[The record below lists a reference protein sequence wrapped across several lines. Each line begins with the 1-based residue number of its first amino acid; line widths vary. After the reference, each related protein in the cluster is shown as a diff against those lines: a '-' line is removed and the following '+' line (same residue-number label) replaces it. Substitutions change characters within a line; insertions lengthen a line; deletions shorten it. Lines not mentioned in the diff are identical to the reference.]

1 MLKELHIRNFALIEE
16 LELSFYSGFSVLTG
30 ETGAGKSIIID
41 ALSLLL
47 GARASVEMIRSGAE
61 SSVIEGSF
69 SVIEEIKPLLVEWGY
84 EEDEELILAREIY
97 RSGRNKC
104 RVNGRLATAGQLA
117 ELGSFL
123 VDIVGQHDSQSLLK
137 TGSHL
142 KLLDSFGSEK
152 HAAAVRE
159 VEALYQ
165 KWLAIRQEQ
174 KRLASDE
181 RERNRRIDLLEFQI
195 EEINGA
201 NLKIGEE
208 EELSLKQS
216 RLNNLDRLR
225 RAVEYAHLTL
235 AGSDEQ
241 EESIMLRLGRAEGEL
256 RRAAALD
263 SSLEPLV
270 ESYVGASLQLEEL
283 NRELRGYLEGLAA
296 DPNLLQE
303 VELRLDLIAN
313 LKRKYGATVKEI
325 IEYGQSAEKELAD
338 LKNSEVRFDELES
351 EAQRA
356 AADWLAAA
364 GGLSQARKKLG
375 GELEKRIESELADLN
390 MKNTKFSVQF
400 SEQLNNEPRPGGL
413 ENVEFMISPNPGEE
427 LKPLAKIASG
437 GELSRIM
444 LALKAILAQAEGIPT
459 VIFDEIDAGLGGR
472 TAVNLGEK
480 LYHLGNFRQV
490 FCVTHLPVIAGY
502 ASNHYSVRKFT
513 EEERTKVAAA
523 FLAKEERV
531 SELARMLGGEAGE
544 DITYEHAQKLLGRA
558 YGS

>member
-1 MLKELHIRNFALIEE
+1 
-16 LELSFYSGFSVLTG
+16 
-30 ETGAGKSIIID
+30 
-41 ALSLLL
+41 
-47 GARASVEMIRSGAE
+47 
-61 SSVIEGSF
+61 
-69 SVIEEIKPLLVEWGY
+69 
-84 EEDEELILAREIY
+84 
-97 RSGRNKC
+97 
-104 RVNGRLATAGQLA
+104 
-117 ELGSFL
+117 
-123 VDIVGQHDSQSLLK
+123 
-137 TGSHL
+137 
-142 KLLDSFGSEK
+142 
-152 HAAAVRE
+152 
-159 VEALYQ
+159 ALYQ